1 MSRATFTQGVLDC
14 LENAETWIEEAEIL
28 AKRGSFGHATA
39 LLIHGIEAIAQTWI
53 CFAVARG
60 SVKSDD
66 PSVKEYFKKHDI
78 KLDFFTANVLI
89 HDTIKDFTINH
100 LTDDDYWN
108 LNFLPLFNYYENKQE
123 EMNEKRA
130 KYPKEL
136 MLKRNRGI
144 YVDFDFNK
152 KEFRLPKEIEEKDYI
167 KLKEES
173 EIMFTTIFTLINKP
187 PRINLSEL

>member
-1 MSRATFTQGVLDC
+1 MSQALFSRGVLHC
-14 LENAETWIEEAEIL
+14 LENAEIWIEEADIL

-39 LLIHGIEAIAQTWI
+39 LLIHGIEALSQARI

-66 PSVKEYFKKHDI
+66 PSVKEYFTRHYI
-78 KLDFFTANVLI
+78 KLGFFTANVLI

-100 LTDDDYWN
+100 LTNEDYWN
-108 LNFLPLFNYYENKQE
+108 LNFLLWYNFFETKKDE
-123 EMNEKRA
+123 IDEKRE

-136 MLKRNRGI
+136 MTKRNLGI

-152 KEFRLPKEIEEKDYI
+152 RQFHLPKDIEEKDYI
-167 KLKEES
+167 KLKEET
-173 EIMFTTIFTLINKP
+173 EVMWTTIFTLINNPLVKY
-187 PRINLSEL
+187 R